1 MTALEATFID
11 RINALGSSQWNH
23 LVGDTYP
30 FLRHEFLWALEESG
44 SVSADTGWTPQH
56 LIIKDH
62 KDELVAI
69 APTYLK
75 EHSYGEYV
83 FDWSWA
89 DAYQR
94 NHIPYYPK
102 LLTAIPFTPSV
113 GPRLVVSPA
122 YNTAETWSFCLQT
135 IIDFCVDRQL
145 SSWHL
150 LFPDSHTAER
160 LKQQTATYR
169 LMKRSG
175 VQFHWYNDG
184 YQSFADYLKHMKA
197 RKRNS
202 IRKERAH
209 VAKQGITFTQLS
221 GREISPAQLND
232 FYTFYHATYMKR
244 GQYGYLNRRFFE
256 LLVET
261 MPESLLFILAHKDG
275 GNVAAALFFTSA
287 DTLYGRYWGCLEAYK
302 FLHFETCY
310 YQGIDYCITRQ
321 LAHFDAGAQG
331 EHKIQRGFRPIET
344 LSYHWVA
351 HPTFASAIGNF
362 LEQERPH
369 IQAYLAEASTYL
381 PFKQTPQPEEQLTMN
396 NG

>member
-1 MTALEATFID
+1 MSNLKAIFLNTID
-11 RINALGSSQWNH
+11 DIPQRQWNR
-23 LVGDTYP
+23 LAGETYP
-30 FLRHEFLWALEESG
+30 FLRYEFLRALEESG
-44 SVSADTGWTPQH
+44 CATADSGWTPNH
-56 LIIKDH
+56 LTIRNTQGQ
-62 KDELVAI
+62 LVAI
-69 APTYLK
+69 APAYLK

-94 NHIPYYPK
+94 NQIPYYPK

-113 GPRLVVSPA
+113 GPRLLIDPA
-122 YNTAETWSFCLQT
+122 YHTAETWDFYVQTMINFCLEQ
-135 IIDFCVDRQL
+135 RL

-150 LFPDSHTAER
+150 LFPDEQTAEK
-160 LKQQTATYR
+160 LDDQTAAHS
-169 LMKRSG
+169 LLKRTG
-175 VQFHWYNDG
+175 AQFHWYNDG
-184 YQSFADYLKHMKA
+184 YQTFADYLSHMKA

-209 VAKQGITFTQLS
+209 VAAQGITFAHLS

-261 MPESLLFILAHKDG
+261 MPDQLLFVLAEKEG
-275 GNVAAALFFTSA
+275 ETIAAALFFTDT
-287 DTLYGRYWGCLEAYK
+287 DTLYGRYWGCLDEYK
-302 FLHFETCY
+302 HLHFETCY
-310 YQGIDYCITRQ
+310 YQGIDYCISQQ

-344 LSYHWVA
+344 CSYHWIA
-351 HPTFASAIGNF
+351 HPAFADAIGQF
-362 LEQERPH
+362 LAQERPH
-369 IQAYLAEASTYL
+369 IQAYLVEAGGYL
-381 PFKQTPQPEEQLTMN
+381 PFKQGAMSN
-396 NG
+396 